1 MSSKVICHIDLNA
14 FFVRCEELKDRSL
27 IGKPVAIGHEGRAG
41 IVSTSSYEARKYGVR
56 SGMPMFKAKQLCPH
70 LIIKPVDFHYY
81 HKKSNEFINFIKKH
95 TPIIEQMS
103 VDECFAD
110 FTEQIKNVKDPL
122 KYFKEMQDTLYKETG
137 LMCSIGIASTKFL
150 AKMASDIKKPMGI
163 TVIRKKDIK
172 NIIYPLEIESFFGI
186 GKKTSPRLRSI
197 GINTIGDLAEK
208 LENNDELTNN
218 ILGKFRYDIL
228 EWLHGE
234 GSDEVSPEPSDP
246 KSIGNS
252 TTLYSD
258 TDELEEVKNTLR
270 NLSQEVSERA
280 KEENKIGTTIQIVIK
295 TPDFRSYNKSSKLD
309 FPTND
314 AKVIYEKAASL
325 YEKNFSGRTIRLIG
339 VTLQHLMS
347 PQDIAI
353 QMSFDDYEKHEEEN
367 ATRLLINDLN
377 RKLEKPIL
385 IRASEVKKKK
395 DGNK

>member
-14 FFVRCEELKDRSL
+14 FFVRCEELKDRTL

-41 IVSTSSYEARKYGVR
+41 IVSTSSYEARKLGVK

-70 LIIKPVDFHYY
+70 LIIKPVDFRYY
-81 HKKSNEFINFIKKH
+81 ERKSNEFINFIKRYSTK
-95 TPIIEQMS
+95 IEQMS

-110 FTEQIKNVKDPL
+110 FTEQIKNVKDPI
-122 KYFKEMQDTLYKETG
+122 KYFKNIQDSLYHQTG

-150 AKMASDIKKPMGI
+150 AKMASDLKKPMGL

-172 NIIYPLEIESFFGI
+172 DILYPLNIEDFYGI

-197 GINTIGDLAEK
+197 GINTIGDLATK
-208 LENNDELTNN
+208 LEENDELTNN
-218 ILGKFRYDIL
+218 ILGKFRFDII

-234 GSDEVSPEPSDP
+234 GNDEVSTEPNDP

-252 TTLYSD
+252 TTLFRD
-258 TDELEEVKNTLR
+258 TDDLEEVKNTLK
-270 NLSQEVSERA
+270 NLAEEVSERA
-280 KEENKIGTTIQIVIK
+280 KDENKIGTTIQLVIK
-295 TPDFRSYNKSSKLD
+295 TPEFRNFNKSSKLS

-314 AKVIYEKAASL
+314 AKLIYEKSLSL
-325 YEKNFSGRTIRLIG
+325 YEKNFLGQTVRLLGI
-339 VTLQHLMS
+339 TLQHLIS
-347 PQDIAI
+347 PKDVAI
-353 QMSFDDYEKHEEEN
+353 QMSFDDYEQHEEEN

-385 IRASEVKKKK
+385 IRASEVEKKK